1 MARTQEERDEYI
13 AVFGEDPDD
22 GYEDDYEDDN
32 GDDGT
37 PIVIMVPSM
46 TTPKPTPKPA
56 STPVPEPT
64 PLVSAPKP
72 QPDRFSALAEAIVSV
87 KAALPPAALIPVIQ
101 GILDATG
108 DPFADDAATRL
119 AAETPTSVLL
129 EELLAIESLLD
140 KAIEGYP
147 ALVAFFTPQRRAL
160 LFGKK

>member
-1 MARTQEERDEYI
+1 MARTQEERDQYL

-22 GYEDDYEDDN
+22 GYEDDHEDEEY
-32 GDDGT
+32 DDGT
-37 PIVIMVPSM
+37 PIVIMVPPTS
-46 TTPKPTPKPA
+46 KPTPKP
-56 STPVPEPT
+56 PVPEPP
-64 PLVSAPKP
+64 PLASAPKP

-108 DPFADDAATRL
+108 DPFAENAAARL
-119 AAETPTSVLL
+119 AAETPTSALL
-129 EELLAIESLLD
+129 EELLAIESLFD

-147 ALVAFFTPQRRAL
+147 ALVAFFTKERRAL